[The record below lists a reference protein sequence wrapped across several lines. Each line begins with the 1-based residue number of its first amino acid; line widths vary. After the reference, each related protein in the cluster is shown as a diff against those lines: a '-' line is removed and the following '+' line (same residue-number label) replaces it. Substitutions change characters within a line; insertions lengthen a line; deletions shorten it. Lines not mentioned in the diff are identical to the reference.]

1 MDILEVISEKTTAI
15 ALALTVMYFYNKL
28 VSDVLL
34 ERKELL
40 EILRNER
47 KEWLET
53 SHSHM
58 ETLFTLV
65 QGNVESMVGFR
76 SEIHALRNR
85 LTEIYLKSQREK
97 SDDSKD

>member
-47 KEWLET
+47 KEWLDV
-53 SHSHM
+53 SHGHI
-58 ETLFTLV
+58 ETLFTIA
-65 QGNVESMVGFR
+65 QGNVEAMVGFR
-76 SEIHALRNR
+76 NEIHTLRNR
-85 LTEIYLKSQREK
+85 LTEFYLKSQREK
-97 SDDSKD
+97 PDDSKD